1 MPLVET
7 AFMSEAAFI
16 AGDWGTSRLRLYL
29 CDALGHV
36 LARGE
41 GEGASAPDCAG
52 RFAAAVVAWDKAH
65 GILPA
70 VLGGMVGS
78 TIGWKEVPYLCCP
91 ARPQAIAGAA
101 LRFDAAGR
109 AVAILPGLSC
119 IGKTGAPDVMR
130 GEETQILGALRL
142 QPTLAKGRHLLC
154 LPGTH
159 AKWVAVEGGAVMQFQ
174 TALSGELFE
183 LLRRHSVLARDGG
196 EVDADSPAL
205 KRGLDFVRANP
216 DADLLHLLFSTR
228 ALVVTGE
235 MAKGD
240 AASYLSGLVLGKDI
254 ATALKLFDHD
264 GLVRLVCT
272 PALAA
277 LYARAL
283 KAYDVASA
291 VIDGDAAALAG
302 LVHAHAE
309 IFS

>member
-1 MPLVET
+1 
-7 AFMSEAAFI
+7 MSEPAFI

-29 CDALGHV
+29 CDARGSV

-41 GEGASAPDCAG
+41 GEGASVPDCAG
-52 RFAAAVVAWDKAH
+52 RFASAVAAWDKAH

-70 VLGGMVGS
+70 VLSGMVGS
-78 TIGWKEVPYLCCP
+78 TIGWKEVPYLRCP

-101 LRFDAAGR
+101 LRFEAGNR

-119 IGKTGAPDVMR
+119 TGKAGAPDVMR

-142 QPTLAKGRHLLC
+142 TPKLTRGRHLFC

-159 AKWVAVEGGAVMQFQ
+159 AKWVAVEDGAVTQFQ

-196 EVDADSPAL
+196 EVDAGSPAL
-205 KRGLDFVRANP
+205 ARGLEFVRANSGT
-216 DADLLHLLFSTR
+216 DLLHLLFSTR
-228 ALVVTGE
+228 ARVVTGD
-235 MAKGD
+235 MAKSD

-254 ATALKLFDHD
+254 ATALSLFGRD
-264 GLVRLVCT
+264 GPVQLIGT
-272 PALAA
+272 PQLAA
-277 LYARAL
+277 LYGRVL
-283 KAYDVASA
+283 GAYDVSSA
-291 VIDGDAAALAG
+291 VIDGDTAALAG
-302 LVHAHAE
+302 LIHAHAE

>member
-1 MPLVET
+1 
-7 AFMSEAAFI
+7 MSSAAFI

-29 CDALGHV
+29 CDASGHV

-41 GEGASAPDCAG
+41 GEGASVPDCAG
-52 RFAAAVVAWDKAH
+52 RFSAAVASWDKAH
-65 GILPA
+65 GMLPA

-78 TIGWKEVPYLCCP
+78 TIGWREVPYLTCP

-101 LRFDAAGR
+101 LRFEAEGR
-109 AVAILPGLSC
+109 AIAILPGLSC
-119 IGKTGAPDVMR
+119 TGVTGAPDVMR

-142 QPTLAKGRHLLC
+142 QRRLARGRHIFC
-154 LPGTH
+154 MPGTH
-159 AKWVAVEGGAVMQFQ
+159 AKWVVVEDGAVTLFQ

-196 EVDADSPAL
+196 EVDAQSPAFAL
-205 KRGLDFVRANP
+205 GLAVARRNP
-216 DADLLHLLFSTR
+216 NADLLHLLFSTR
-228 ALVVTGE
+228 SRVVTGE
-235 MAKGD
+235 MAKAD

-254 ATALKLFDHD
+254 GTALSLFEIKSPVQ
-264 GLVRLVCT
+264 LICT
-272 PALAA
+272 PSLAA

-283 KAYDVASA
+283 SAYDLNSA
-291 VIDGDAAALAG
+291 VIDGDSAALAG

>member
-1 MPLVET
+1 
-7 AFMSEAAFI
+7 MSEAAFI

-29 CDALGHV
+29 CDARGAV

-41 GEGASAPDCAG
+41 GEGASVPDCAI
-52 RFAAAVVAWDKAH
+52 RFAAAVAAWDKAH

-78 TIGWKEVPYLCCP
+78 TIGWKEVPYLRCP
-91 ARPQAIAGAA
+91 AKPQAIAGAA
-101 LRFDAAGR
+101 LRFEAGGR
-109 AVAILPGLSC
+109 AIAILPGLSC

-142 QPTLAKGRHLLC
+142 HPMLAKGRHLFC
-154 LPGTH
+154 MPGTH
-159 AKWVAVEGGAVMQFQ
+159 AKWVLVENGAVVEFQ

-196 EVDADSPAL
+196 EVDLQSPAL
-205 KRGLDFVRANP
+205 ALGLDFVRANG

-228 ALVVTGE
+228 ARVVTGD
-235 MAKGD
+235 MAKSD
-240 AASYLSGLVLGKDI
+240 AASYLSGLVLGKDV
-254 ATALKLFDHD
+254 ATALKLF
-264 GLVRLVCT
+264 GGEGPVQLICT

-277 LYARAL
+277 LYGHVL
-283 KAYDVASA
+283 KAYDVPSA